1 MHKED
6 SLNLTQ
12 MSENQ
17 LSPLHGTNNQQET
30 DYSNEYNSD
39 NMLQLSPINTSTVN
53 QHLNTSTENSQMT
66 TDNDFHV
73 QATSLESDDTT
84 NIIEPRNLN
93 NIFPDHR
100 NNSPN
105 DHNYSKEGN
114 LETQGPGR
122 NT

>member
-1 MHKED
+1 
-6 SLNLTQ
+6 

-17 LSPLHGTNNQQET
+17 PSPMHGTNNQQET

-53 QHLNTSTENSQMT
+53 QHLNNSTENSQMT

-105 DHNYSKEGN
+105 DHNYSNEGN
-114 LETQGPGR
+114 LETQGPGHS
-122 NT
+122 T